1 MKNTTNGAGEA
12 TLARTFRQLDDM
24 GMSAAERERAKD
36 YLRRS
41 EAVVDAAARA
51 WNLATAFVRGRSQ
64 RPSPPA
70 TRGA

>member
-1 MKNTTNGAGEA
+1 MKDTLTTGSEA
-12 TLARTFRQLDDM
+12 TLARTFAQLDGM
-24 GMSAAERERAKD
+24 GMSTAERERAKD